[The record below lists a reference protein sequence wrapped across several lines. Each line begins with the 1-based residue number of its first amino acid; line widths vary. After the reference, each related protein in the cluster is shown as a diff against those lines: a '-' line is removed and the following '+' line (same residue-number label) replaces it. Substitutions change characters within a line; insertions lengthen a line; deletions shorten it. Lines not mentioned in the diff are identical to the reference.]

1 MEIRDDTWL
10 SNIFENPVFKIETRP
25 AAPTPDDSTSKI
37 REEIARHAGQQS
49 HAFYY
54 AKVDTREIDVVR
66 QLSSA
71 GLYVV
76 DVNVT
81 FRIDPTAHTNE
92 GKAHATADV
101 VVREIEPAEH
111 DETLDIA
118 GSCFQY
124 SRFHLDPLVSRT
136 IADRIKRDWI
146 LNYIRQ
152 QRGDRLFVALIGE
165 RPVGFLA
172 AISTE
177 ANGKKVCAIDLV
189 GVSRQFQRRHVGQT
203 LTQFF
208 IGYYEQRCDYLDVG
222 TQAANIPSMRL
233 YQKMGFY
240 INQTQY
246 VLHGHL
252 GVEVA
257 GAR

>member
-1 MEIRDDTWL
+1 MEIREDTWL
-10 SNIFENPVFKIETRP
+10 SNIFENPVFKIVTRP

-37 REEIARHAGQQS
+37 RQQIERHAGQQS
-49 HAFYY
+49 QAFYY
-54 AKVDTREIDVVR
+54 AKVDTREIEVVR

-81 FRIDPTAHTNE
+81 FRIDPRAQANAE
-92 GKAHATADV
+92 RGAATSEV
-101 VVREIEPAEH
+101 VVREIEPA
-111 DETLDIA
+111 DEDDTLDIA
-118 GSCFQY
+118 ATCFQY

-146 LNYIRQ
+146 LNYIKR

-172 AISTE
+172 AIAIE
-177 ANGKKVCAIDLV
+177 ANGKKICAIDLV
-189 GVSRQFQRRHVGQT
+189 GVSRQFQRRRVGQA

-208 IGYYEQRCDYLDVG
+208 IEYYQQRCDYLDVG
-222 TQAANIPSMRL
+222 TQTANIPSMRL

-240 INQTQY
+240 ISQTQY
-246 VLHGHL
+246 VLHGQL
-252 GVEVA
+252 GVDVTA
-257 GAR
+257 GR